1 MTIKEKPV
9 VKGKNIQTGSAALKQ
24 LNVFLEQSSRS
35 LLLLCWK
42 QVWFIF
48 NFFKLNNQP
57 EKPSQDLR
65 TKWRYW
71 ILKKGSHGKKP
82 PEPQRGKYLLKTQ
95 ILVTAFRLNLDWLD
109 RREHLPSS
117 KNILHIIY
125 IWLFFCSKFK
135 PGVTKSVPEYEM
147 RMMFRGRGYTG
158 WPEPI
163 RLIQTTKSMVEF
175 LKKAQ
180 KKQKTHLLGK
190 GLVVMSMSVST
201 DQSL

>member
-1 MTIKEKPV
+1 MTIEEKPV

-71 ILKKGSHGKKP
+71 ILIKGSHGK
-82 PEPQRGKYLLKTQ
+82 
-95 ILVTAFRLNLDWLD
+95 NLQNH
-109 RREHLPSS
+109 REE
-117 KNILHIIY
+117 NTY
-125 IWLFFCSKFK
+125 
-135 PGVTKSVPEYEM
+135 
-147 RMMFRGRGYTG
+147 
-158 WPEPI
+158 
-163 RLIQTTKSMVEF
+163 
-175 LKKAQ
+175 
-180 KKQKTHLLGK
+180 
-190 GLVVMSMSVST
+190 
-201 DQSL
+201 